1 MAAIPYGDPKWERW
15 LRELLPEKKR
25 LGREHVP
32 LALTYAGQV
41 RSFKKGSYE
50 NLASNYI
57 ECGLHYYHVH
67 EKRIATFQI
76 SDYLNHR
83 ANYDMLI
90 LYEDLVNMN
99 IDPVCA
105 LLYVNPACLQ
115 VSDPEKVCKNLFQL
129 LGFGDPAA
137 VPAAL
142 RAMNEDSQGGQLS
155 KRTHR

>member
-1 MAAIPYGDPKWERW
+1 MWI
-15 LRELLPEKKR
+15 
-25 LGREHVP
+25 
-32 LALTYAGQV
+32 TI
-41 RSFKKGSYE
+41 S
-50 NLASNYI
+50 
-57 ECGLHYYHVH
+57 
-67 EKRIATFQI
+67 TFQI

-90 LYEDLVNMN
+90 LYEDLVNAS
-99 IDPVCA
+99 IDLGVPA
-105 LLYVNPACLQ
+105 LRKPYACLQ
-115 VSDPEKVCKNLFQL
+115 VSDPEKVCKNMFQL